1 MERSFI
7 TVVIPVYNEEI
18 QICENINVIRKCLAE
33 TGMEFMILLV
43 DDGSTDDTWLK
54 LKMLSKEASCIKAL
68 RLSRNFGKEAALCAG
83 LEAAEGD
90 CCIIMDADLQHPPTL
105 IPEMIRLWRDEG
117 YEVIEGVKALRGNE
131 SMIKKVGANSFY
143 KILSKLSGFNM
154 QQASDFKLLDKKVV
168 LAWRSMHERGTFF
181 RGMSAWVG
189 YNRISIPFNVG
200 IRTNG
205 VSKWSVF
212 NLCTL
217 AVKAITSFSSFPLYI
232 ITFMGV
238 FFLAGALVLGIQT
251 LYMKLMGIALNG
263 FTTVILLLLIIGS
276 CLMIS
281 LGVIGTYIARI
292 YEEVKCRPRYI
303 VADEIKSNKDCL
315 LSEVESIGFRPKE
328 KASSHIE

>member
-1 MERSFI
+1 MEKSFI
-7 TVVIPVYNEEI
+7 TVIIPVYNEEI
-18 QICENINVIRKCLAE
+18 QICENINVIMECLAE
-33 TGMEFMILLV
+33 TGMEYMILLV
-43 DDGSTDDTWLK
+43 DDGSTDSTWSR
-54 LKMLSKEASCIKAL
+54 LKMLSEETPCIKAL

-105 IPEMIRLWRDEG
+105 IPEMIRLWKDEG
-117 YEVIEGVKALRGNE
+117 YEVVEGVKAFRGNE
-131 SMIKKVGANSFY
+131 SIVKKVGANLFY
-143 KILSKLSGFNM
+143 RIQSKLSGFNM
-154 QQASDFKLLDKKVV
+154 QQASDFKLLDKKVI
-168 LAWRSMHERGTFF
+168 LAWRSMNERGTFF

-200 IRTNG
+200 VRIKG
-205 VSKWSVF
+205 VSKWSIF

-232 ITFMGV
+232 VTFMGV
-238 FFLAGALVLGIQT
+238 LFLAGALVLGIQT
-251 LYMKLMGIALNG
+251 LYMKLMGIALSG

-292 YEEVKCRPRYI
+292 YEEVKNRPRYI
-303 VADEIKSNKDCL
+303 VADETKRSEDLLIK
-315 LSEVESIGFRPKE
+315 
-328 KASSHIE
+328 

>member
-1 MERSFI
+1 MDKSFI
-7 TVVIPVYNEEI
+7 TVVIPVYNEES
-18 QICENINVIRKCLAE
+18 QICENINVIRNCLSG

-43 DDGSTDDTWLK
+43 DDGSTDGTWLS
-54 LKMLSKEASCIKAL
+54 LKTLSEETSCIKAL

-83 LEAAEGD
+83 LEAAQGD
-90 CCIIMDADLQHPPTL
+90 ACIIMDSDLQHPPTL
-105 IPEMIRLWRDEG
+105 IPEMIRLWKDEG
-117 YEVIEGVKALRGNE
+117 YEVVEGVKALRGNE
-131 SMIKKVGANSFY
+131 SMINKVGANLFY

-168 LAWRSMHERGTFF
+168 SAWRSMNERGTFF

-200 IRTNG
+200 TRTRG
-205 VSKWSVF
+205 VSKWSLF
-212 NLCTL
+212 NLFTL
-217 AVKAITSFSSFPLYI
+217 AVKAITSFSSFPLHL

-238 FFLAGALVLGIQT
+238 FFLVGALVLGIQT
-251 LYMKLMGIALNG
+251 LYMKLMGIALSG

-276 CLMIS
+276 SLMRS

-303 VADEIKSNKDCL
+303 VSDEIESNKDPL
-315 LSEVESIGFRPKE
+315 I
-328 KASSHIE
+328 